1 MEEVIKLKHF
11 LYYTQ
16 KAVDEAFKNTIGS
29 LQKPILLINYETV
42 EKLEFFLFELEKCF
56 AVTNIDVDV
65 KIYITREKLYR
76 DKNYVDFDGKR
87 YFENTSGGKTT
98 FKDYDL
104 TII

>member
-1 MEEVIKLKHF
+1 MEEVVKLKHF
-11 LYYTQ
+11 IYYTQ
-16 KAVDEAFKNTIGS
+16 KAADKAFKNTICG
-29 LQKPILLINYETV
+29 LQKPTVFINYETV
-42 EKLEFFLFELEKCF
+42 EKLKCFLFELEKCF